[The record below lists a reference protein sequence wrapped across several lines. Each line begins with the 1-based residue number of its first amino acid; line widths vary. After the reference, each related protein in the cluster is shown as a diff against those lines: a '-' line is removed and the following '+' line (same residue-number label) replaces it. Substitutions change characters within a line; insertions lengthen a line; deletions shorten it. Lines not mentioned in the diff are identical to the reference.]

1 METGMEVGGGSSR
14 VRRHWTVNEKRRI
27 VEESLSSTRSMASL
41 AREHDLNANQLFYW
55 RKLYHAGQ
63 LAAES
68 SVDGSSLRLLPVLVR
83 DEEPA
88 EAKVSDT
95 ERDARESTKLGLTL
109 NIEIPG
115 RALVSLAGAVDVE
128 MVRAVLE
135 SLRG

>member
-115 RALVSLAGAVDVE
+115 RALVSLVGAVDAE
-128 MVRAVLE
+128 IVRAVLE

>member
-55 RKLYHAGQ
+55 RKLYRAGQ
-63 LAAES
+63 LCEDAFTDRTRSVQLVPISVADDEPLAAEQIKTS
-68 SVDGSSLRLLPVLVR
+68 APRL
-83 DEEPA
+83 
-88 EAKVSDT
+88 T
-95 ERDARESTKLGLTL
+95 I

-115 RALVSLAGAVDVE
+115 RALVSLEGTIDAVFI
-128 MVRAVLE
+128 RTVLE
-135 SLRG
+135 GLRG